1 MSAKA
6 PFSIAIKQKNESV
19 NRERQCICIHYI
31 REEEEEEEE
40 EEGAFDW
47 SIYMMSNP
55 L

>member
-31 REEEEEEEE
+31 REEEEEEE
-40 EEGAFDW
+40 GAFDW
-47 SIYMMSNP
+47 SIHMMSNP